1 MKELSTKPY
10 LIRAIYD
17 WCSDSG
23 LTPYV
28 VVKVDPFTKVP
39 MEFVR
44 NGEIVLNLSADATH
58 KLTLGNDLIQF
69 SARFSGASREVSI
82 PVEAVGGIF
91 AKENG
96 RGLFFETPANI
107 AAEDAAKQSADAA
120 QLESTPESEPEPT
133 PPDTSGSSPPNGS
146 RPRLQVVK

>member
-10 LIRAIYD
+10 LIRAIYE

-28 VVKVDPFTKVP
+28 VVKVDAYTKVP
-39 MEFVR
+39 MEYVK
-44 NGEIVLNLSADATH
+44 NGEIVLNLSPDATH
-58 KLTLGNDLIQF
+58 KLTMGNDVIQF

-82 PVEAVGGIF
+82 PIGAVGGIF

-96 RGLFFETPANI
+96 QGLFFETPANLVAEGETAQP
-107 AAEDAAKQSADAA
+107 AASAEQDAS
-120 QLESTPESEPEPT
+120 PEPT
-133 PPDTSGSSPPNGS
+133 PPDTNGTNPQNGG
-146 RPRLQVVK
+146 RARLQVVK

>member
-1 MKELSTKPY
+1 MKELSTRPY

-28 VVKVDPFTKVP
+28 MVRVSPFTKVP
-39 MEFVR
+39 MEFVK
-44 NGEIVLNLSADATH
+44 NGEIVLNLSADATP

-69 SARFSGASREVSI
+69 SARFSGASREISI
-82 PVEAVGGIF
+82 PVDAVGGIF

-96 RGLFFETPANI
+96 QGLFFETPANT
-107 AAEDAAKQSADAA
+107 AAEDMAA
-120 QLESTPESEPEPT
+120 QAVDSAEPESAPEPEPT
-133 PPDTSGSSPPNGS
+133 PPDTNGKNPQNGG

>member
-1 MKELSTKPY
+1 VKELSTKPY

-17 WCSDSG
+17 WCSDSA

-28 VVKVDPFTKVP
+28 VVKVDALTKVP
-39 MEFVR
+39 MEFVK

-82 PVEAVGGIF
+82 PIEAVGGIF

-96 RGLFFETPANI
+96 QGLFFETPAKT
-107 AAEDAAKQSADAA
+107 AVAEPAKPSADAA
-120 QLESTPESEPEPT
+120 QSESTPEPEPP
-133 PPDTSGSSPPNGS
+133 PPDNTGSSPQNGS